1 MTANQ
6 ISYAKLREQER
17 NDLAVEAETARH
29 NQQMEWIN
37 QYANLIQ
44 QQYNAEVA
52 RSNLAREA
60 ETNRSNLA
68 RESET
73 HRSNRVQE
81 NLTSLDVQTR
91 QFAELNQERET
102 RLHGSQFEET
112 QRQNRINNVFN
123 GIKTVSDVIFGGVRS
138 IADLARAGSGLI
150 SAYRK

>member
-17 NDLAVEAETARH
+17 NNLAVETETARH

-52 RSNLAREA
+52 RSNLAREQ
-60 ETNRSNLA
+60 ETYRSNVA

-73 HRSNRVQE
+73 HRSNKVQE
-81 NLTSLDVQTR
+81 NLSSLDVQTR
-91 QFAELNQERET
+91 QFSELNQEKET
-102 RLHGSQFEET
+102 RLKEAQFSET

-123 GIKTVSDVIFGGVRS
+123 GIKTVSDAIFGGVRS
-138 IADLARAGSGLI
+138 IADLARAGSGLL
-150 SAYRK
+150 SAYKK